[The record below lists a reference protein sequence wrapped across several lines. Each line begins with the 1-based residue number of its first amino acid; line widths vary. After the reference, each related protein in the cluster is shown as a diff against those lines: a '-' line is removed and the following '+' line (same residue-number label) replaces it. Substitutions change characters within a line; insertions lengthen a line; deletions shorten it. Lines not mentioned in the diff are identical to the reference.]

1 VPILDMTRK
10 NRAARPLPVLI
21 VGTAMLL
28 LSPWS
33 LAVQAMEGATVTE
46 PAAAETVGEPAGP
59 GAAPTAEEAEG
70 QTDAPPIAADTP
82 TAVGTRPRFVSFRSD
97 FVNMREGPSTEHRV
111 KWVYHRQGLP
121 VQVLAEYDV
130 WRRVRDMD
138 GEVGWVHVA
147 LLSGDRTAIVTGEG
161 YARARSNADP
171 DAPLIAEVEP
181 GVVGRILSCEAISC
195 RVEFAGVTG
204 WVDRERIW
212 GVYADEHL

>member
-1 VPILDMTRK
+1 MKRK
-10 NRAARPLPVLI
+10 NILARAIHCLIAAGALFFLPSVMGSAR
-21 VGTAMLL
+21 
-28 LSPWS
+28 
-33 LAVQAMEGATVTE
+33 AMEGVPPAE
-46 PAAAETVGEPAGP
+46 PAAREAAAEPATASG
-59 GAAPTAEEAEG
+59 PTAEETQG

-82 TAVGTRPRFVSFRSD
+82 TTVGARSRFVSFRSD

-111 KWVYHRQGLP
+111 KWIYHRQGLP

-147 LLSGDRTAIVTGEG
+147 LLSGDRTTIVIGEG
-161 YARARSNADP
+161 HARARSDADP

-181 GVVGRILSCEAISC
+181 GVVGRILACEAISC
-195 RVEFAGVTG
+195 RVDFAGIAG
-204 WVDRERIW
+204 WIDRERLW